1 MVDFEE
7 GIDRVLAGPERKSR
21 LISPAEKRIIAFH
34 ETGHALVAKHIP
46 GCDPVHKISIIPRG
60 HMALGYTLQLPEE
73 DRFLMSRQELENKI
87 CVLLGGRVSEELV
100 FGDVTTGAGNDL
112 ERATLIARQ
121 MVTEFG
127 MSERLGLVK
136 LGHKRQEI
144 FLGRDIA
151 EERNYSE
158 EIAYAI
164 DQEVRSIIDGC
175 YQKVKEILTTN
186 RDMMEKVAQTL
197 LEKEV
202 IEAAELDEILGI
214 APEKDEKIA
223 EEDTAEHGV
232 PEVEGLGATEGED
245 VTVSREKGKK
255 LGGDSLDT
263 VPI

>member
-1 MVDFEE
+1 
-7 GIDRVLAGPERKSR
+7 
-21 LISPAEKRIIAFH
+21 SPAEKRIIAFH

-112 ERATLIARQ
+112 ERATQIARQ

-175 YQKVKEILTTN
+175 YQKVKEILTNN
-186 RDMMEKVAQTL
+186 REMMEKVAQTL

-202 IEAAELDEILGI
+202 IEAAELDQILGL
-214 APEKDEKIA
+214 APLKEEAATEDPEKHD
-223 EEDTAEHGV
+223 V
-232 PEVEGLGATEGED
+232 PELHGSETTEVEDAPLA
-245 VTVSREKGKK
+245 REKGKK
-255 LGGDSLDT
+255 LGGENLDT